1 MIWPSINPLA
11 VAVFWYFMGL
21 VTGGLV
27 LGWVSR
33 RQRDRQRRILALLQ
47 TPSWTVALGRIEQL
61 VTAHPEQQEQIDQ
74 LGTSRATLEKVLQ
87 AAPVG
92 YLQVDEENQ
101 LMWCNEEATRM
112 LHISQP
118 LAGPLQQRRLLLEVA
133 RSYELDAL
141 IDEAREQQQP
151 CQREWM
157 LYQISPDPLHPKEK
171 PTYPLRGY
179 ALPLSGREVGV
190 FLENRQEAALLV
202 QQRDRWTSDVAHE
215 LKTPLT
221 SIRLVAET
229 LQPRIDPS
237 LKIWLDRLI
246 NETIRLSNLVE
257 DLLNLSRLQGGQF
270 QGLALKSVDLTNLI
284 QSAWHSLEPLAQVKQ
299 LTLDYQGPS
308 QHFVSLDETLFHRVL
323 INLIDNAI
331 KHSPA
336 SAAIYVRL
344 TPPPTDPTSSDNPVL
359 YLDVIDGGTGF
370 SPKDLPHI
378 FDRFY
383 RADPSRSR
391 PSLPPTPTE
400 MSQGTG
406 LGLAIVS
413 QIVEAHG
420 GTITAAN
427 HPDVGGAWLR
437 LTMPQIKLAQGGLA
451 HPQA

>member
-1 MIWPSINPLA
+1 M
-11 VAVFWYFMGL
+11 AVFWYLLGL
-21 VTGGLV
+21 LTGGFV
-27 LGWVSR
+27 LGGLSL
-33 RQRDRQRRILALLQ
+33 RQRQRQRRILALLR
-47 TPSWTVALGRIEQL
+47 TPSWPVALGRLEQL
-61 VTAHPEQQEQIDQ
+61 VAAHPEQQEQIDQ
-74 LGTSRATLEKVLQ
+74 LGTSRDTLEKVLQ
-87 AAPVG
+87 SAPVG

-101 LMWCNEEATRM
+101 LIWCNEEATRL

-141 IDEAREQQQP
+141 IDEARDQQQP

-190 FLENRQEAALLV
+190 FLENRQEAELLV

-229 LQPRIDPS
+229 LQPRVDPS

-257 DLLNLSRLQGGQF
+257 DLLNLSRLQGRQF
-270 QGLALKSVDLTNLI
+270 QGLNLQPVDLPQLI
-284 QSAWHSLEPLAQVKQ
+284 QSAWRSLEPLAQVKQ
-299 LTLDYQGPS
+299 LDLIYQGPD
-308 QHFVSLDETLFHRVL
+308 QYLVPLDETLFHRVL
-323 INLIDNAI
+323 FNLMDNAI
-331 KHSPA
+331 KHSPP
-336 SAAIYVRL
+336 STAIYVHL
-344 TPPPTDPTSSDNPVL
+344 TPVAPGSTPLT
-359 YLDVIDGGTGF
+359 LDVIDGGSGF

-391 PSLPPTPTE
+391 SDLSTTAL
-400 MSQGTG
+400 STTDQGQGTG
-406 LGLAIVS
+406 LGLAIVR

-427 HPDVGGAWLR
+427 HPDLGGAWLC
-437 LTMPQIKLAQGGLA
+437 LTLPETDLDGTI
-451 HPQA
+451 P

>member
-1 MIWPSINPLA
+1 MT
-11 VAVFWYFMGL
+11 VAVFWYFLGL
-21 VTGGLV
+21 MTGVLL
-27 LGWVSR
+27 LGWSWL
-33 RQRDRQRRILALLQ
+33 RQRDRQRRILSLLR
-47 TPSWTVALGRIEQL
+47 TPSWPVALGRIEQL
-61 VTAHPEQQEQIDQ
+61 VAAHPEQQEKIDL
-74 LGTSRATLEKVLQ
+74 LGTSRDTLESVLRV
-87 AAPVG
+87 APVG

-101 LMWCNEEATRM
+101 LIWCNEEATRL

-118 LAGPLQQRRLLLEVA
+118 LAGPLRQRRLLLEVA

-141 IDEAREQQQP
+141 IDEARDRQQP

-190 FLENRQEAALLV
+190 FLENRQEAELLV

-229 LQPRIDPS
+229 LQPRVDPS
-237 LKIWLDRLI
+237 LKIWLDRLV

-257 DLLNLSRLQGGQF
+257 DLLNLSRLQGSQF
-270 QGLALKSVDLTNLI
+270 QGLTLKSVDLPSLI
-284 QSAWHSLEPLAQVKQ
+284 QSAWHGLEPLAQVKQ

-308 QHFVSLDETLFHRVL
+308 EYRVPLDETLFHRVL
-323 INLIDNAI
+323 LNLMDNAI
-331 KHSPA
+331 KHSPIG
-336 SAAIYVRL
+336 AAIYLRL
-344 TPPPTDPTSSDNPVL
+344 TPSAANPSPEEADFC
-359 YLDVIDGGTGF
+359 LDVIDDGMGF

-391 PSLPPTPTE
+391 RGLAPVAETPPTE

-406 LGLAIVS
+406 LGLAIVH

-427 HPDVGGAWLR
+427 HPDLGGAWLR
-437 LTMPQIKLAQGGLA
+437 ITMPHAGHGA
-451 HPQA
+451 

>member
-1 MIWPSINPLA
+1 M
-11 VAVFWYFMGL
+11 AVFWYFLGL

-27 LGWVSR
+27 LGGLSL
-33 RQRDRQRRILALLQ
+33 RQRQRQQQILALLR
-47 TPSWTVALGRIEQL
+47 TPSWPVALGRLEQL
-61 VTAHPEQQEQIDQ
+61 VAAHPEQQEQIDQ
-74 LGTSRATLEKVLQ
+74 LGTSRDTLEKVLQ
-87 AAPVG
+87 SAPVG

-101 LMWCNEEATRM
+101 LIWCNEEATRL

-141 IDEAREQQQP
+141 IDEAREQQRP

-179 ALPLSGREVGV
+179 ALPLSGQEVGV
-190 FLENRQEAALLV
+190 FLENRQEAELLV

-229 LQPRIDPS
+229 LQTRVEPS

-257 DLLNLSRLQGGQF
+257 DLLNLSRLQGRQF
-270 QGLALKSVDLTNLI
+270 QGLNLQPVDLPQLI
-284 QSAWHSLEPLAQVKQ
+284 QSAWRSLEPLAQVKQ
-299 LTLDYQGPS
+299 LSLTYQGPDYYL
-308 QHFVSLDETLFHRVL
+308 VPLDETLFHRVL
-323 INLIDNAI
+323 LNLLDNAI

-336 SAAIYVRL
+336 ATAIHVHLDPATAASTPL
-344 TPPPTDPTSSDNPVL
+344 T
-359 YLDVIDGGTGF
+359 LDVVDGGNGF

-391 PSLPPTPTE
+391 SDLSTTAL
-400 MSQGTG
+400 SATDQGQGTG
-406 LGLAIVS
+406 LGLAIVH

-427 HPDVGGAWLR
+427 HPDLGGAWLC
-437 LTMPQIKLAQGGLA
+437 LTLPPTALDHGLT
-451 HPQA
+451 P

>member
-1 MIWPSINPLA
+1 
-11 VAVFWYFMGL
+11 MGL
-21 VTGGLV
+21 LTGALV
-27 LGWVSR
+27 LGWQCL
-33 RQRDRQRRILALLQ
+33 RQRDRQRRILALLR
-47 TPSWTVALGRIEQL
+47 TPSWAVAQGRIEQL
-61 VTAHPEQQEQIDQ
+61 LAAHPEQQEQIDQ
-74 LGTSRATLEKVLQ
+74 LGTSRDTLERILQ
-87 AAPVG
+87 VAPVG

-101 LMWCNEEATRM
+101 LIWCNEEATRL

-118 LAGPLQQRRLLLEVA
+118 WAGPRQQRRLLLEVA

-141 IDEAREQQQP
+141 IDEARDQQQP

-179 ALPLSGREVGV
+179 ALPLGNREVGV

-229 LQPRIDPS
+229 LQPRVDPS
-237 LKIWLDRLI
+237 LRIWLDRLI

-257 DLLNLSRLQGGQF
+257 DLLNLSRLQGNQF
-270 QGLALKSVDLTNLI
+270 KGLTLKSVDLPHLI

-299 LTLDYQGPS
+299 IRLDYQGPS
-308 QHFVSLDETLFHRVL
+308 QYLVTLDETLFHRVL
-323 INLIDNAI
+323 LNLMDNAI
-331 KHSPA
+331 KHSPT
-336 SAAIYVRL
+336 AATIYVRL
-344 TPPPTDPTSSDNPVL
+344 TPQPAAESGPAADPML
-359 YLDVIDGGTGF
+359 HLDVIDSGTGF
-370 SPKDLPHI
+370 LAKDLPHI

-391 PSLPPTPTE
+391 TGLPATAAAATAE

-406 LGLAIVS
+406 LGLAIVH
-413 QIVEAHG
+413 QIVDAHG

-427 HPDVGGAWLR
+427 HPDLGGAWLR
-437 LTMPQIKLAQGGLA
+437 LTLPQTRTALS
-451 HPQA
+451 P

>member
-1 MIWPSINPLA
+1 MA
-11 VAVFWYFMGL
+11 VLWYFLGL
-21 VTGGLV
+21 LTGVLL
-27 LGWVSR
+27 LGWPWL
-33 RQRDRQRRILALLQ
+33 RQRDRQRRILALLR
-47 TPSWTVALGRIEQL
+47 TSSWPVALGRIEQL
-61 VTAHPEQQEQIDQ
+61 VAAHPEQQEKIDL
-74 LGTSRATLEKVLQ
+74 LGTSRDTLESVLRV
-87 AAPVG
+87 APVG

-101 LMWCNEEATRM
+101 LIWCNEEAMRL

-118 LAGPLQQRRLLLEVA
+118 LAGPLRQRRLLLEVA

-141 IDEAREQQQP
+141 IDEARDRQQP

-229 LQPRIDPS
+229 LQPRVDPA
-237 LKIWLDRLI
+237 LKVWLDRLI

-270 QGLALKSVDLTNLI
+270 QGLTLKSVDLPSLI
-284 QSAWHSLEPLAQVKQ
+284 QSAWHSLEPLAQVKH
-299 LTLDYQGPS
+299 LTLDYQGPREYR
-308 QHFVSLDETLFHRVL
+308 VPLDETLFHRVL
-323 INLIDNAI
+323 LNLMDNAI
-331 KHSPA
+331 KHSPNG
-336 SAAIYVRL
+336 AAIYLCLV
-344 TPPPTDPTSSDNPVL
+344 PGSPNASAGEAAFS
-359 YLDVIDGGTGF
+359 LDVIDGGTGF

-391 PSLPPTPTE
+391 NALASSSEVTPTE
-400 MSQGTG
+400 MGQGTG
-406 LGLAIVS
+406 LGLAIVH
-413 QIVEAHG
+413 QILEAHG

-427 HPDVGGAWLR
+427 HPDLGGAWLR
-437 LTMPQIKLAQGGLA
+437 ITLPQGEDDR
-451 HPQA
+451 